1 MNISTS
7 RKRGFTL
14 VEIMIVVAIIG
25 LLAAVAIPN
34 LVKAKRNAQVNGCK
48 ANLRTIEFA
57 ISQWSLEK
65 RKADDVEVSLEE
77 LEEYF
82 KDGIPRCPSG
92 GEYELTTV
100 AEKPTCTEEGHTL
113 SQEEEDDD
121 PIDGRPE
128 RR

>member
-34 LVKAKRNAQVNGCK
+34 LVKAKKNAQVNGCK

-57 ISQWSLEK
+57 IAQWSLEK
-65 RKADDVEVSLEE
+65 RKADDAEVSLEE

-100 AEKPTCTEEGHTL
+100 AEKPTCTVVGHTL
-113 SQEEEDDD
+113 SQEEEEEEE
-121 PIDGRPE
+121 E

>member
-34 LVKAKRNAQVNGCK
+34 LVKAKKNAQVNGCK
-48 ANLRTIEFA
+48 ANLRTIEFTIA
-57 ISQWSLEK
+57 QWSLDK
-65 RKADDVEVSLEE
+65 RKTDDAEVSLEE

-100 AEKPTCTEEGHTL
+100 NEKPTCTVKGHTL
-113 SQEEEDDD
+113 SQEEEEEEE
-121 PIDGRPE
+121 GR
-128 RR
+128 R

>member
-34 LVKAKRNAQVNGCK
+34 LVKAKKNAQVNGCK

-57 ISQWSLEK
+57 IAQ
-65 RKADDVEVSLEE
+65 
-77 LEEYF
+77 
-82 KDGIPRCPSG
+82 
-92 GEYELTTV
+92 
-100 AEKPTCTEEGHTL
+100 
-113 SQEEEDDD
+113 
-121 PIDGRPE
+121 
-128 RR
+128 

>member
-34 LVKAKRNAQVNGCK
+34 LVKAKKNAQVNGCK

-57 ISQWSLEK
+57 IAQWSLEK
-65 RKADDVEVSLEE
+65 RKADDAEVSLEE

-100 AEKPTCTEEGHTL
+100 AEKPTCTVVGHTL
-113 SQEEEDDD
+113 SQEEEEEEE
-121 PIDGRPE
+121 GR
-128 RR
+128 R

>member
-34 LVKAKRNAQVNGCK
+34 LVKAKKNAQVNACK

-57 ISQWSLEK
+57 IAQWSLEK
-65 RKADDVEVSLEE
+65 RKADDAEVSLNE

-100 AEKPTCTEEGHTL
+100 NEKPTCTVKGHTL
-113 SQEEEDDD
+113 SQEEEEEEE
-121 PIDGRPE
+121 GR
-128 RR
+128 R